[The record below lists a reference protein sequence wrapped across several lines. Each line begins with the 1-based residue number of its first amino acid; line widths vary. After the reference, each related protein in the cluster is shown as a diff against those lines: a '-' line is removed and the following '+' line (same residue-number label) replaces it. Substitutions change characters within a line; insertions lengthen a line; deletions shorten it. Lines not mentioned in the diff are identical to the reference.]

1 MHKDR
6 VPTRLYQLFLLLT
19 VFAIWT
25 IPSVSQSDTSV
36 HLKSKV
42 NYISGENAD
51 FVSASAVSSKGEIFF
66 LGYTYSQ
73 HFINPLI
80 SNTADRND
88 SDIFL
93 ASWNPDNNTSQL
105 ITIIAGDGQDISR
118 DLFIDENDHIYIVI
132 ETNSTNLPVTE
143 SDYQKK
149 GGWDGYVI
157 KTDTQG
163 QILTGLYIG
172 GTEDDYIHA
181 IHVKNDNLYLV
192 GETHSEDFTTT
203 DNALIPECRAVG
215 ICNSTNAFI
224 MKLINTD
231 SGISIEYSSLF
242 GGSEYDSLHSISV
255 DESNFIHVAGET
267 DSDDIPLSFPTF
279 QQRSGDFDGILAL
292 FKLDNIDNNGLIYSS
307 YLGGS
312 QYDSIRKIIHT
323 SDGKTLIIGETAS
336 DDFPTSTNA
345 ISKSCALGS
354 SRCGNS
360 RTPHTDLFVTL
371 IDHTDHKVP
380 AYSTLIGGSGNEN
393 PAGVLWYH
401 EELYIVG
408 ETNSPDFPT
417 TRHATYR
424 ELPCPASC
432 KDSYTGFILRI
443 DMNRKQ
449 SKGVTYASYWLDEG
463 INSLIDVSIGTNN
476 ALTLVGNHLST
487 NERANPTSIVDSNES
502 LFIDT
507 HPNFEPDSLGQEKRG
522 FFGASYL
529 IEILGFMV
537 FLRRYPLNRINK
549 F

>member
-1 MHKDR
+1 MHKDS
-6 VPTRLYQLFLLLT
+6 VPTRLYLLFLLLT
-19 VFAIWT
+19 VFTMWI
-25 IPSVSQSDTSV
+25 IPAVSQSNTDV
-36 HLKSKV
+36 HLKSKIS
-42 NYISGENAD
+42 YISGENAD
-51 FVSASAVSSKGEIFF
+51 FVSASAVSSIGEIFY
-66 LGYTYSQ
+66 LGHTYSH
-73 HFINPLI
+73 HFIDPLI
-80 SNTADRND
+80 SDTADRND

-93 ASWNPDNNTSQL
+93 ARWNPENNTSQL
-105 ITIIAGDGQDISR
+105 ITIIAGNGQDISR
-118 DLFIDENDHIYIVI
+118 DLFIDNNDHIYIVI

-143 SDYQKK
+143 SDYQAR

-157 KTDTQG
+157 KTDTRG
-163 QILTGLYIG
+163 QILNGLYVG
-172 GTEDDYIHA
+172 GTENDYVHA
-181 IHVKNDNLYLV
+181 IYVKNNNLYLV
-192 GETHSEDFTTT
+192 GETRSEDFITT
-203 DNALIPECRAVG
+203 DNALIPDCKTVG

-224 MKLINTD
+224 MKLTND
-231 SGISIEYSSLF
+231 ASGISTEYSSLF

-292 FKLDNIDNNGLIYSS
+292 FKLDNTDNNGLIYSS

-323 SDGKTLIIGETAS
+323 SDGKTLVIGETAS
-336 DDFPTSTNA
+336 DNFPTSTNA
-345 ISKSCALGS
+345 ISKSCAFGS
-354 SRCGNS
+354 SRCSNS
-360 RTPHTDLFVTL
+360 TTPHTDLFITL

-380 AYSTLIGGSGNEN
+380 SYSTLIGGSGNEN

-424 ELPCPASC
+424 ELPCLASC

-443 DMNRKQ
+443 DMSLKQ
-449 SKGVTYASYWLDEG
+449 SKGITYASYWLDEG
-463 INSLIDVSIGTNN
+463 INSLIDVSIDRND

-487 NERANPTSIVDSNES
+487 SERANPTTIVDSSES

-507 HPNFEPDSLGQEKRG
+507 LPNFKPDSLRQEKRG
-522 FFGASYL
+522 FFGSSYL
-529 IEILGFMV
+529 IEILGFMIY
-537 FLRRYPLNRINK
+537 FRRYPLIRINK